1 MNTKVEG
8 QASRFDIVKWVLV
21 SAIVVAGV
29 VGNTYFSDESL
40 LYRVLALLVMGGV
53 SLVVA
58 LQTAKGAALWDLIK
72 ESRVEI
78 RKVVWPSHQETLQT
92 TFIVVAVTLIMALI
106 LWMLDSLLGMIISK
120 IIG

>member
-8 QASRFDIVKWVLV
+8 QASRFDIVKWVV
-21 SAIVVAGV
+21 VTAIVVAGV

-53 SLVVA
+53 SLAIA
-58 LQTAKGAALWDLIK
+58 LQTAKGASLWNLIK

-78 RKVVWPSHQETLQT
+78 RKVVWPTHQETLQT
-92 TFIVVAVTLIMALI
+92 TFIVVAITLIMALI